1 MEKNILCNEQSKSY
15 IIYKRVEDLLLTY
28 RHKTLRTDARIINH
42 MLAEKVISLTNFSE
56 LPYV

>member
-1 MEKNILCNEQSKSY
+1 MNNRKVTLFTNVLR
-15 IIYKRVEDLLLTY
+15 IYFLPRDTKLFY
-28 RHKTLRTDARIINH
+28 RTDARIINH